1 MNSDDLKKPNDIVVN
16 DVGVPSE
23 HDFKVTEDDG
33 TATPTVLDATPPS
46 KTPVALV
53 DQTNFLPTKQV
64 IMVFMGL
71 SVALACSFL
80 DQTM

>member
-1 MNSDDLKKPNDIVVN
+1 MDADKTAEQVRDDGVAVLTKNHTMVVEDEEAAPTITAVDAIIEPKTTDDL
-16 DVGVPSE
+16 
-23 HDFKVTEDDG
+23 
-33 TATPTVLDATPPS
+33 A
-46 KTPVALV
+46 

-64 IMVFMGL
+64 IMVFIGL